1 MLASLFRST
10 DLKTDLESGL
20 QNPQRAPLFARFF
33 RFDEHKTNLQTEVI
47 AGVTTFVTMAYIIFV
62 NPKILATTGMDANA
76 VFVATC
82 LAAAIGSAIMGL
94 WANWP
99 IAMAPG
105 MGLNAFFAFTVV
117 GKLGYTWEQ
126 ALGAV
131 FISGAIFLFLSLT
144 GIRRWLIAGIPHS
157 MRSAIAAGIGL
168 FLAIIALKSA
178 GIVVASPA
186 TFVTLGDMASTGVL
200 LSVFGFVVIAALDA
214 LKVPGAILI
223 GILLTTVASI
233 VLGFSAFGGVASAP
247 PSILPTLFK
256 LDVPGALHGGILHV
270 VLVMVLVEVFDAT
283 GTLIGIAKRAG
294 LLAAGP
300 AHKNVGLSRALMADS
315 AAIAAGSFLGTS
327 STTAYVESAAGVQA
341 GGRTGLTALVVAA
354 LFLLAMFFAPLA
366 GTVPAVA
373 TAPALL
379 YVATLMLRELS
390 EVEWSDVTETAP
402 AVLTAVAMPFT
413 YSIANGLAFGFV
425 SYAAIKLLTGR
436 FREVHAATW
445 LVAALFVARFV
456 FFPQG

>member
-1 MLASLFRST
+1 MLS
-10 DLKTDLESGL
+10 K
-20 QNPQRAPLFARFF
+20 FF
-33 RFDEHKTNLQTEVI
+33 KLDELNSNVRTEVI
-47 AGVTTFVTMAYIIFV
+47 AGLTTFVTMAYIIFV
-62 NPKILATTGMDANA
+62 NPKILSGAGMDSNA

-82 LAAAIGSAIMGL
+82 LAAAIGSAVMGL

-117 GKLGYTWEQ
+117 GKLGYTWQQ

-131 FISGAIFLFLSLT
+131 FISGVIFLLLSLT
-144 GIRRWLIAGIPHS
+144 GVRRWLIAGIPHS

-168 FLAIIALKSA
+168 FLALIAMKSA
-178 GIVVASPA
+178 GMVVANPA
-186 TFVTLGDMASTGVL
+186 TYVSLGDLTSPGVL
-200 LSVFGFVVIAALDA
+200 LSVLGFFVIAGLDA
-214 LKVPGAILI
+214 LRVPGSILI
-223 GILLTTVASI
+223 GILLVTLVAILTGVSP
-233 VLGFSAFGGVASAP
+233 FGGLVSTP
-247 PSILPTLFK
+247 PSIAPTFLQ
-256 LDVPGALHGGILHV
+256 LDVPGALHGGIFHV

-294 LLAAGP
+294 LLAQGNAYT
-300 AHKNVGLSRALMADS
+300 NVGLSRALMADS
-315 AAIAAGSFLGTS
+315 TAIVAGSFLGTS
-327 STTAYVESAAGVQA
+327 STTAYVESASGVQA
-341 GGRTGLTALVVAA
+341 GGRSGLTAIVVAI
-354 LFLLAMFFAPLA
+354 LFLLSMFLAPLA
-366 GTVPAVA
+366 GSVPAQA

-390 EVEWSDVTETAP
+390 DVDWTDVTETAP
-402 AVLTAVAMPFT
+402 AALTAIAMPFT

-425 SYAAIKLLTGR
+425 SYAVLKLVTGR
-436 FREVHAATW
+436 AREVHAATW

>member
-1 MLASLFRST
+1 MLS
-10 DLKTDLESGL
+10 
-20 QNPQRAPLFARFF
+20 NFF
-33 RFDEHKTNLQTEVI
+33 KLDELNSNVRTEVI
-47 AGVTTFVTMAYIIFV
+47 AGLTTFVTMAYIIFV
-62 NPKILATTGMDANA
+62 NPQILSGTGMDGKA

-82 LAAAIGSAIMGL
+82 LAAAIGSSVMGF

-117 GKLGYTWEQ
+117 GKLGYTWQQ

-131 FISGAIFLFLSLT
+131 FISGAIFLLLSLT

-168 FLAIIALKSA
+168 FLALIAMKSA
-178 GIVVASPA
+178 GLVVANPA
-186 TFVTLGDMASTGVL
+186 TYVSLGDLTSTGVL
-200 LSVFGFVVIAALDA
+200 LSALGCFVIASLDA
-214 LKVPGAILI
+214 LQVPGSILI
-223 GILLTTVASI
+223 GILLVTFAAILTGVSH
-233 VLGFSAFGGVASAP
+233 FGGLVSTP
-247 PSILPTLFK
+247 PSIAPTFLQ
-256 LDVPGALHGGILHV
+256 LDLPGALHGGIFHV

-294 LLAAGP
+294 LLTRGSTYT
-300 AHKNVGLSRALMADS
+300 NVGLSRALMADS
-315 AAIAAGSFLGTS
+315 TAIVAGSFLGTS

-341 GGRTGLTALVVAA
+341 GGRSGLTAIVVAI
-354 LFLLAMFFAPLA
+354 LFLLAMFLAPLA
-366 GTVPAVA
+366 GSVPAQA

-379 YVATLMLRELS
+379 YVGTLMLRELS
-390 EVEWSDVTETAP
+390 QVDWADVTETAP
-402 AVLTAVAMPFT
+402 AALTAIAMPFT

-436 FREVHAATW
+436 AREVHAATW
-445 LVAALFVARFV
+445 LVAALFIARFV

>member
-1 MLASLFRST
+1 VSDFFKL
-10 DLKTDLESGL
+10 DELKS
-20 QNPQRAPLFARFF
+20 NVR
-33 RFDEHKTNLQTEVI
+33 TEVI
-47 AGVTTFVTMAYIIFV
+47 AGLTTLVTMAYIIFV
-62 NPKILATTGMDANA
+62 NPQILCGTGMDGKA

-82 LAAAIGSAIMGL
+82 LAAAIGSAVMGF

-117 GKLGYTWEQ
+117 GKLGYTWQQ

-131 FISGAIFLFLSLT
+131 FISGSIFLLLSLT
-144 GIRRWLIAGIPHS
+144 GIRRWLVAGIPHS

-168 FLAIIALKSA
+168 FLGLIAMKSA
-178 GIVVASPA
+178 GLVVANPA
-186 TFVTLGDMASTGVL
+186 TYVTLGDLTSTGVL
-200 LSVFGFVVIAALDA
+200 LSVLGFFVIAALDA
-214 LKVPGAILI
+214 LRVPGSILI
-223 GILLTTVASI
+223 GILIVTFAAILTGVSQ
-233 VLGFSAFGGVASAP
+233 FGGFISTP
-247 PSILPTLFK
+247 PSIAPTFLQ
-256 LDVPGALHGGILHV
+256 LDLPGALHGGIFHV

-294 LLAAGP
+294 LLVQGSAYS
-300 AHKNVGLSRALMADS
+300 NVGLSRALMADS
-315 AAIAAGSFLGTS
+315 TAIVAGSFLGTS

-341 GGRTGLTALVVAA
+341 GGRSGLTAIVVAI
-354 LFLLAMFFAPLA
+354 LFLLAMFLAPLA
-366 GTVPAVA
+366 GSVPAQA

-379 YVATLMLRELS
+379 YVATLMLRELAD
-390 EVEWSDVTETAP
+390 VDWTDVTETAP
-402 AVLTAVAMPFT
+402 AALTAIAMPFT

-436 FREVHAATW
+436 AREVHAATW